1 MSDTRPATA
10 PVAAST
16 LDAAEYLLKTG
27 DPNRFKMW
35 LLEHSPAQRVTI
47 IAHLKNKKPKP

>member
-1 MSDTRPATA
+1 MTDTRPATA

-27 DPNRFKMW
+27 DANRFKTW